1 MLYYPIKNQPDFES
15 LIHIGETS
23 ECIHWDY
30 KQAFNSKDSD
40 AIAIDLAAF
49 ANTYGGT
56 LLIGVTE
63 KKENGLKVASGF
75 VPNIDVEEIK
85 KHVFTNILDLISPKI
100 DVKIVQFDVSGN
112 VVVAINVEPS
122 VNLVSVCLDKNQQ
135 SFCFPYRTEY
145 GNRYMSF
152 QEVEKRMMDNK
163 TRAMYLKL
171 KKLIPSK
178 GRVTLYPF
186 PIANYQA
193 QWFAEWN
200 SGSENEITLWRN
212 DYRCIIVPLTYIDE
226 VWKGNDGVCMK
237 MNTRLYCSPNFI
249 DFENSEKVAIYE
261 ANVRDAIETQRILN
275 SMRNKK

>member
-100 DVKIVQFDVSGN
+100 DGKIVQFDVSGN

-122 VNLVSVCLDKNQQ
+122 VNLVSVCLDKNRL

>member
-1 MLYYPIKNQPDFES
+1 MLYRPISNQQAFET
-15 LIHIGETS
+15 LIHIGETPES
-23 ECIHWDY
+23 KHWDY
-30 KQAFNSKDSD
+30 KQSFNSKDSE

-56 LLIGVTE
+56 LLIGVAE

-100 DVKIVQFDVSGN
+100 DVKVVQFDVSGN

-122 VNLVSVCLDKNQQ
+122 VNLVSICLDKDRR
-135 SFCFPYRTEY
+135 SFCFPWRTEY
-145 GNRYMSF
+145 GNQYMPF
-152 QEVEKRMMDNK
+152 EEVEKRMVDNK
-163 TRAMYLKL
+163 SRAMYLKL
-171 KKLIPSK
+171 KELIPSK

-261 ANVRDAIETQRILN
+261 AAVRDAIATQKFFD
-275 SMRNKK
+275 SVRNKK